1 MIKVHYYTECPFFA
15 GCENMLANFFN
26 SEEFRRTH
34 NVSFSYAHSELYEQ
48 GLKRRVMKG
57 VMIYPFNF
65 PAFSD
70 YRKLPNWMPLLSRRI
85 FMTGL
90 RLSFQL
96 PLLVYQ
102 VCVLYAL
109 LKKVRPDILHINNGG
124 YPAARSALAA
134 AIAGKCANVPRV
146 IMVVNN
152 MAADYR
158 HFSRWID
165 FPIDRLVVR
174 CVNVFITGSQAARAR
189 LQIVLNLPDPQV
201 RTIHNGIALGNLS
214 CTVAATRQR
223 LGLGDFRGVVFGVVA
238 LLIPRKGHQ
247 ILLDTVLRL
256 VTDKKL
262 LRYEFKV
269 MIEGDG
275 PLREALVDF
284 VNINNLTSWVTFVGD
299 EDNVVDFMSAL
310 DVLILPSVQDED
322 LPNVISEAMALGKP
336 VIASRLAGTP
346 EQVVDG
352 VTGLLVEPR
361 NVTQLAKAI
370 FQLLDNAD
378 MRSSMGRAA
387 LERFDTL
394 FTSLIALNNYSSLYE
409 KLIADMQKRT

>member
-1 MIKVHYYTECPFFA
+1 
-15 GCENMLANFFN
+15 
-26 SEEFRRTH
+26 
-34 NVSFSYAHSELYEQ
+34 
-48 GLKRRVMKG
+48 
-57 VMIYPFNF
+57 MIYPFNF

-152 MAADYR
+152 MAVDYR

-189 LQIVLNLPDPQV
+189 LQTVLNLPAPQV

-214 CTVAATRQR
+214 CAVAATRQR

-247 ILLDTVLRL
+247 ILLDAVLRL

-262 LRYEFKV
+262 LGYEFKV
-269 MIEGDG
+269 VIEGDG
-275 PLREALVDF
+275 PLREALVNF
-284 VNINNLTSWVTFVGD
+284 VIINNLTSWVTFVGA

-346 EQVVDG
+346 EQVVEG
-352 VTGLLVEPR
+352 VTGLLIEPR
-361 NVTQLAKAI
+361 NVTQLASAI
-370 FQLLDNAD
+370 FQLLDNVD
-378 MRSSMGRAA
+378 IRSSMGRAA

-394 FTSLIALNNYSSLYE
+394 FTSLVALNNYSILYA